1 MYSKLSN
8 SASILPSTT
17 TTTTASSSTISSSS
31 AAAARKYQHRIQHIL
46 LKLKQHFIKRYK
58 LITFIILIIFIIF
71 NSIIETHIQIS
82 FYNRKQLTQLLP
94 PHPPNLSRKCFTEEF
109 ISNPF
114 KSNQNSFPSSPAYNL
129 TLGSLSLHP
138 KVLTLSPGFNLPH
151 HEDCY
156 RFANTIPLKPT
167 PNMILSVTP
176 TYYHLYWRSD
186 LAPISDRQI
195 ITLKSLLATQDFSK
209 SKSPNKNGY
218 HQLNSQIILWTNPS
232 TRSLENDQLLAPLL
246 YRFKDRLSLKIIDLN
261 SLSKSTPLEN
271 HHLLNT
277 IFDKKAW
284 LDGDL
289 IRILLLWHY
298 GGFWI
303 DMDNLILR
311 DLKVLT
317 EHEWVVQWDCYD
329 KPYEPLNGHIIHFQ
343 KQSPYLCE
351 MMSIMSRPPWPRK
364 ASTDWGQHLYYKT
377 YRNLISAGITPF
389 KVLPYCFTDGR
400 SCSLKDRV
408 PDPFEIDHF
417 SSSNS
422 KSKQDDWDAQV
433 LVKLNG
439 LFSIHLHNQ
448 WHKQFPKNGWVYR
461 LYINHWNQIID

>member
-8 SASILPSTT
+8 SSSILPSTT
-17 TTTTASSSTISSSS
+17 TTASSSSSTISSS
-31 AAAARKYQHRIQHIL
+31 AARNQQTPASDTAHPTQTQTTLHKTIQTHHIHHPHHLHHLQLDHR
-46 LKLKQHFIKRYK
+46 
-58 LITFIILIIFIIF
+58 
-71 NSIIETHIQIS
+71 N
-82 FYNRKQLTQLLP
+82 
-94 PHPPNLSRKCFTEEF
+94 PHPDLILQPKTTHSTLTTPSTELIQEMLHRR
-109 ISNPF
+109 
-114 KSNQNSFPSSPAYNL
+114 NSFPSSPAYNL

-400 SCSLKDRV
+400 SCSLRDRV

>member
-94 PHPPNLSRKCFTEEF
+94 PHPPNYPGNASQKT
-109 ISNPF
+109 
-114 KSNQNSFPSSPAYNL
+114 YNL

-289 IRILLLWHY
+289 IRIY
-298 GGFWI
+298 F
-303 DMDNLILR
+303 
-311 DLKVLT
+311 
-317 EHEWVVQWDCYD
+317 
-329 KPYEPLNGHIIHFQ
+329 F
-343 KQSPYLCE
+343 
-351 MMSIMSRPPWPRK
+351 
-364 ASTDWGQHLYYKT
+364 
-377 YRNLISAGITPF
+377 GITAGF
-389 KVLPYCFTDGR
+389 GST
-400 SCSLKDRV
+400 
-408 PDPFEIDHF
+408 
-417 SSSNS
+417 
-422 KSKQDDWDAQV
+422 W
-433 LVKLNG
+433 
-439 LFSIHLHNQ
+439 
-448 WHKQFPKNGWVYR
+448 
-461 LYINHWNQIID
+461 II